1 MSACYELP
9 LLIVHSQHDPIFVA
23 LMTVLNRLFFPLLIL
38 SIALA
43 SCSEYGKIL
52 KEKDI
57 NKKYTAA
64 VDYYEKGECYK
75 ALPLF
80 EELLGLTRGSQLAE
94 NVYYY
99 YAKSEYCIKDYYL
112 ANYYFKS
119 FTRTFG
125 SSPRAEEC
133 QFLAALCSYKLSPNY
148 TLDQSETRSSIDEFQ
163 LFLDK
168 YPNSSLRDS
177 ANTMVG
183 TLRFKLEQKSFEIA
197 RQYVQTRK
205 YQAAVKALGQFIED
219 NPGSRYLEQAYQ
231 LIVMSHYEF
240 AEGSIETKKL
250 DRYRAAVESYTTF
263 ATVFP
268 RSLLLRDA
276 EVYYAKSRRQI
287 EKRTS
292 ISNLK

>member
-1 MSACYELP
+1 MQLRFFYFSVLIW
-9 LLIVHSQHDPIFVA
+9 LL
-23 LMTVLNRLFFPLLIL
+23 L
-38 SIALA
+38 ALA

-57 NKKYTAA
+57 NKKYAAA

-80 EELLGLTRGSQLAE
+80 EELLGLTRGSQLSE

-119 FTRTFG
+119 FTRTFA

-148 TLDQSETRSSIDEFQ
+148 TLDQTETRSSIDEFQ

-168 YPNSSLRDS
+168 YPNSALRDS
-177 ANTMVG
+177 ANNMVG
-183 TLRFKLEQKSFEIA
+183 TLRFKIEQKSYEIA

-205 YQAAVKALGQFIED
+205 YQAAVKALAQFIED
-219 NPGSRYLEQAYQ
+219 HPGSVFLEQAYH
-231 LIVMSHYEF
+231 LIVMSHFEF
-240 AEGSIETKKL
+240 AEGSVETRKL
-250 DRYRAAVESYTTF
+250 ERYRAAVESYTTF

-268 RSLLLRDA
+268 RSPLLREA
-276 EVYYAKSRRQI
+276 EIFYAKSRRQI
-287 EKRTS
+287 EKRT
-292 ISNLK
+292 NTPEKK